1 MKMSSFR
8 VAALV
13 LAMWGASAVS
23 AQILI
28 GQSADL
34 SGPVAASV
42 KETIL
47 GSQLLI
53 DQVKS
58 R

>member
-1 MKMSSFR
+1 LLDEED
-8 VAALV
+8 VDV
-13 LAMWGASAVS
+13 LRRGAPAGHGGAPGVQ
-23 AQILI
+23 AQIVI

-47 GSQLLI
+47 PARSW
-53 DQVKS
+53 
-58 R
+58 